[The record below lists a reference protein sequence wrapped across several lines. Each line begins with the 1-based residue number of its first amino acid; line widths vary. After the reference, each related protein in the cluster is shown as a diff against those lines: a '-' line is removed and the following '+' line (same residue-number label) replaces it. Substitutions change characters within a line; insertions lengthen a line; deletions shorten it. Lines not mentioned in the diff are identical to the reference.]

1 MRVRDVCAV
10 MEAWAPEALAF
21 SWDRVGLRIG
31 DPDNAVGGVLA
42 ALSVTRGAMFAAGEA
57 GANLIVSH
65 HPFPFAPLET
75 INPKDPDT
83 QLCLGLVQGGVSCYA
98 AHTNLDVAPGGVNHI
113 LAAQLGIEDAAP
125 LLPVEQAAQVRLS
138 ALVQEEHL
146 SQVCACVRGAAGSA
160 FGEDT
165 YCNFTTASLIEPDA
179 PSGAGS
185 GGLRFEATLLEAIL
199 PRALK
204 ALQEA
209 FPEEPLNYEVQPLKS
224 RDPRVGLGAVGELP
238 KPLKANAFARHVR
251 EQLGISH
258 ARLVGEGE
266 RKVQCVAVIGGSG
279 GGEIERIPKDVDLL
293 VTGDVKYHQAQF
305 AADRGLAVVDAGHY
319 GTEIGIVEGIAA
331 YLRRELDGLP
341 VTTYTE
347 SDPFRPVQE

>member
-31 DPDNAVGGVLA
+31 DPDNAVGGVLT

-83 QLCLGLVQGGVSCYA
+83 QLCLGLVQSGVSCYA
-98 AHTNLDVAPGGVNHI
+98 AHTNLDVAPGGVNHV

-125 LLPVEQAAQVRLS
+125 LLPVEQAAQVKLS
-138 ALVQEEHL
+138 AFVQEEHL
-146 SQVCACVRGAAGSA
+146 AQVCACVREAAASA
-160 FGEDT
+160 FGRHA
-165 YCNFTTASLIEPDA
+165 YCSVTTASSISPGG
-179 PSGAGS
+179 PSGVEPGER
-185 GGLRFEATLLEAIL
+185 RFEAVVLEAIL
-199 PRALK
+199 PRVLQALR
-204 ALQEA
+204 EA
-209 FPEEPLNYEVQPLKS
+209 FPDEPVNYEAQPLKS
-224 RDPRVGLGAVGELP
+224 RDSTVGLGAVGELA

-266 RKVQCVAVIGGSG
+266 RKVQRVAVIGGSG
-279 GGEIERIPKDVDLL
+279 GGEIERMPEDVDLL

-305 AADRGLAVVDAGHY
+305 AADRGLAVIDAGHY
-319 GTEIGIVEGIAA
+319 GTEIGIAEGIAA